1 MKIAIYQCEG
11 RPGRTEDN
19 LAMLR
24 RSALEAAGQGAQLL
38 ICSEM
43 FLTGYNIGDTVFE
56 LAETANGSSM
66 QEVAEIARE
75 ANIAVLYGYP
85 ERFEDVVYN
94 SALLLDRKGTPLA
107 NYRKTHLYGP
117 EECRL
122 FQTGDYFITAELK
135 GLKIG
140 ILICYDLE
148 FPEAVRALALAGAEL
163 IAVPTALM
171 EPYCRV
177 AQLVVPT
184 RAYENQVFV
193 AYANRCGHE
202 ADLNYCG
209 LSCIVGPDGQDRV
222 RAGTVEGLFVAEI
235 NVADMIASRGK
246 NPYLSDLRSEFYRK
260 TVRTGTRGSYPPP
273 LNERKPD

>member
-11 RPGRTEDN
+11 KPARTKDN

-24 RSALEAAGQGAQLL
+24 RSALAAAAQGAQLL

-56 LAETANGSSM
+56 FAETVDGLSA
-66 QEVAEIARE
+66 QKAAEIAQE
-75 ANIAVLYGYP
+75 TNIALLYGYP
-85 ERFEDVVYN
+85 ERIGTVVSN
-94 SALLLDRKGTPLA
+94 SAILIDRNGTMLA
-107 NYRKTHLYGP
+107 NYRKTHLYGQQ
-117 EECRL
+117 ENRL
-122 FQTGDYFITAELK
+122 FQPGDYFIIAELESVK
-135 GLKIG
+135 VGL
-140 ILICYDLE
+140 LICYDIE

-193 AYANRCGHE
+193 AYANRCGYE

-209 LSCIVGPDGQDRV
+209 LSCIVGPDGKDLV
-222 RAGTVEGLFVAEI
+222 RAGTGEGLFVAEI
-235 NVADMIASRGK
+235 NPAEITAARGK
-246 NPYLSDLRSEFYRK
+246 NPYLTDLRSALYLNPVRK
-260 TVRTGTRGSYPPP
+260 
-273 LNERKPD
+273 

>member
-11 RPGRTEDN
+11 KPTRTQDN

-24 RSALEAAGQGAQLL
+24 RTALEAAEQGVQLL

-43 FLTGYNIGDTVFE
+43 FLTGYNIGDAVFE
-56 LAETANGSSM
+56 LAETADGSSM
-66 QEVAEIARE
+66 QKVAKIARE
-75 ANIAVLYGYP
+75 ANIALLYGYP
-85 ERFEDVVYN
+85 ERFEEVVYN
-94 SALLLDRKGTPLA
+94 SALLLDRNGAPLA

-117 EECRL
+117 EERRL
-122 FQTGDYFITAELK
+122 FQTGDYFVIAELE

-148 FPEAVRALALAGAEL
+148 FPEAVRALALAGAEF
-163 IAVPTALM
+163 ITVPTALM
-171 EPYCRV
+171 VPYCRV
-177 AQLVVPT
+177 AQLVVPA

-193 AYANRCGHE
+193 AYANRCGQE

-209 LSCIVGPDGQDRV
+209 LSCIVGPDGKDRL

-235 NVADMIASRGK
+235 DVADMIASRRK
-246 NPYLSDLRSEFYRK
+246 NPYLSDLRSELYQK
-260 TVRTGTRGSYPPP
+260 TVRTGTRGSQTPP